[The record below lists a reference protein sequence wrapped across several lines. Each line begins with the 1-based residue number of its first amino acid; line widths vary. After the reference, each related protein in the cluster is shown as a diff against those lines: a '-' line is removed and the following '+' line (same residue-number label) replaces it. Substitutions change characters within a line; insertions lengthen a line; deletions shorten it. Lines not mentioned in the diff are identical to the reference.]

1 MESLQYEKRGYLRED
16 FRVFHLADHPKQQIA
31 YHYHSFHKVVWLLA
45 GRADYAVEGCTY
57 HLQPGDCVLVG
68 RGCIHRPQVQEG
80 DYYERVILYI
90 SPEYLEN
97 LSRGD
102 DLSDS
107 FTRAQQHGR
116 YVYHVSEELRQKL
129 LQLEQTMGS
138 DQFGAEVLQQ
148 ALFMELLVSVNRMER
163 QEQAV
168 DVCGG
173 DRKMMALL
181 QYLGSHLE
189 ENISIDELS
198 ERFYI
203 SKYHMMRCFRD
214 TTGYTIHNYITE
226 KKLLLAQQLL
236 GQGIALSD
244 IAERCGYQDYSTFS
258 RAYKKQFGASPSATR
273 NQSLRLH
280 SEISE

>member
-1 MESLQYEKRGYLRED
+1 MESLQYENRGYLRED
-16 FRVFHLADHPKQQIA
+16 FRAFHLKDHQQQEIP
-31 YHYHSFHKVVWLLA
+31 YHYHSFHKIVWLLA

-68 RGCIHRPQVQEG
+68 RGCIHRPRIQVG

-90 SPEYLEN
+90 SPEYLET

-102 DLSDS
+102 DLSECFS
-107 FTRAQQHGR
+107 QAQQR
-116 YVYHVSEELRQKL
+116 SCYVYHASAELRQRL
-129 LQLEQTMGS
+129 LQLEQAMVSEG
-138 DQFGAEVLQQ
+138 FGASILQQ
-148 ALFMELLVSVNRMER
+148 ALFMELLVSVNRMAR
-163 QEQAV
+163 QGQAV
-168 DVCGG
+168 DVFGG
-173 DRKMMALL
+173 DRKMMAIL
-181 QYLGSHLE
+181 QYLASHLE
-189 ENISIDELS
+189 ENISIDDLS

-236 GQGIALSD
+236 SQGIALAE

-273 NQSLRLH
+273 NQSLALH